1 MCTINAAIWM
11 GNLGNL
17 PQAYPMF
24 LVILPAMLEC
34 YAKDLMAIKC
44 SENQSSADD

>member
-1 MCTINAAIWM
+1 MWTINAAIWM
-11 GNLGNL
+11 GNMGNI

-34 YAKDLMAIKC
+34 YAKDLTAIKC
-44 SENQSSADD
+44 SEKQSAVDD